1 MERVFDRDVHEV
13 EDENLVGEDAQE
25 ELSGLV
31 GKSVQEEEAGLFGE
45 ICMQQ
50 RVNDAQEEESGGLV
64 GGKYGLVG

>member
-1 MERVFDRDVHEV
+1 MARVFDRDVHEV

-45 ICMQQ
+45 ICMQ
-50 RVNDAQEEESGGLV
+50 
-64 GGKYGLVG
+64 